1 MSNSQFP
8 FSQIVLG
15 DRLGDS
21 EKQVLVQPNAEELK
35 AIAKAYDITDISSL
49 TADLTLKPW
58 RKTGV
63 RVVGKL
69 KAKLQQ
75 TCIVTLEDFEQ
86 EFQDEID
93 RTLEAVSSRPRKAKD
108 LNADGEI
115 EIELESLDPP
125 DVMIDGKI
133 DLGALVCEQL
143 ALNLDPFPRKPGA
156 EFEPVVEDD
165 SEGDESE
172 PSPFA
177 ALAKLK
183 SNPEH

>member
-1 MSNSQFP
+1 MSRSQFP
-8 FSQIVLG
+8 FSQIVLA

-21 EKQVLVQPNAEELK
+21 EMQVLVQPNADELK
-35 AIAKAYDITDISSL
+35 KIAEAYDLTGISNL
-49 TADLTLKPW
+49 TAQLTLKPW
-58 RKTGV
+58 RKSGV

-69 KAKLQQ
+69 DAKLEQ
-75 TCIVTLEDFEQ
+75 TCVVTLEEFEQ
-86 EFQDEID
+86 EFQDDID
-93 RTLEAVSSRPRKAKD
+93 STFEAVSSRPRKTKD
-108 LNADGEI
+108 LNEDGEI
-115 EIELESLDPP
+115 EIELETLDPP

-156 EFEPVVEDD
+156 EFQAVVEDD

-172 PSPFA
+172 PSAFA

-183 SNPEH
+183 ANPEQ